1 MTQIHQILNFK
12 NSKLP
17 KSHDNFQKVAKNIKR
32 FFFFFFFFG
41 STFISIM

>member
-17 KSHDNFQKVAKNIKR
+17 EFYDNFNKVAKNIKR
-32 FFFFFFFFG
+32 FYFF
-41 STFISIM
+41 